1 MKKPKFIPKV
11 KTWGSAVYER
21 SRIAYQRINQ
31 HTGGIPRII
40 RIASSRFVKA
50 RGAEAASALSFTAFF
65 SIFPMMIAIISIGS
79 YFLDIEIVKNQVFTA
94 MASIIPNASE
104 VINTNI
110 DTVVNARGVVSVL
123 ALIALIWTTISLFN
137 LVVININRAF
147 SESHTPKF
155 RSSRLFALALMIILG
170 VLFILSLVATTLS
183 ELMPA
188 FNLDNVFWRILA
200 LLIAVVI
207 KFLLFWGMY
216 RWVPRVQVR
225 HRAAAI
231 SALVT
236 AIAWELVTNVFTW
249 YLGSSAG
256 SINLVYGSL
265 WAIVALMFWIY
276 LTGLIIIFGAHLTYA
291 INLHLKQRENQ
302 KADEVQQQSLP
313 A

>member
-1 MKKPKFIPKV
+1 MKKPKLFSKV
-11 KTWGSAVYER
+11 KTWGGAVYDR

-31 HTGGIPRII
+31 RSGGIPGII
-40 RIASSRFVKA
+40 RLASTRFVKA
-50 RGAEAASALSFTAFF
+50 GGAESAAALSFTAFF
-65 SIFPMMIAIISIGS
+65 SIFPMMIAVISIGS
-79 YFLDIEIVKNQVFTA
+79 YFLDIEIVKNRIFTA
-94 MASIIPNASE
+94 IASIIPNASE

-110 DTVVNARGVVSVL
+110 DAVVKARGVVTVV

-147 SESHTPKF
+147 SESHTPRF
-155 RSSRLFALALMIILG
+155 RSSRLFALLLMIILG
-170 VLFILSLVATTLS
+170 VLFVLSLAASTLA

-188 FNLDNVFWRILA
+188 LNMETIFWRIFS
-200 LLIAVVI
+200 LLIPVVI

-216 RWVPRVQVR
+216 RMVPRVNVKNG
-225 HRAAAI
+225 AAAI
-231 SALVT
+231 SALVA
-236 AIAWELVTNVFTW
+236 AIAWELVTNAFTW

-256 SINLVYGSL
+256 SVNLIYGSL

-276 LTGLIIIFGAHLTYA
+276 LTGMIIIFGAHLTYA
-291 INLHLKQRENQ
+291 INIHLKQREKQ

>member
-1 MKKPKFIPKV
+1 MKKPKFFSKV
-11 KTWGSAVYER
+11 KTWGGAVYER

-31 HTGGIPRII
+31 HTGGIPGII
-40 RIASSRFVKA
+40 RVASTRFVKA
-50 RGAEAASALSFTAFF
+50 RGVEAASALSFTAFF

-79 YFLDIEIVKNQVFTA
+79 YFLDIETVKNQVFTA
-94 MASIIPNASE
+94 IASIVPNASE

-110 DTVVNARGVVSVL
+110 DTVVKARGVVSVL
-123 ALIALIWTTISLFN
+123 ALITLIWTTISLFN

-147 SESHTPKF
+147 SESHNPKF

-170 VLFILSLVATTLS
+170 VLFILSLAATTLA

-188 FNLDNVFWRILA
+188 LNMDTVLWRIFA
-200 LLIAVVI
+200 LMIAVVI

-216 RWVPRVQVR
+216 RWVPRVQVKQG
-225 HRAAAI
+225 AAAF
-231 SALVT
+231 SALVI

-256 SINLVYGSL
+256 SVNLVYGSL

-276 LTGLIIIFGAHLTYA
+276 LTGMIIIFGAHLAYA
-291 INLHLKQRENQ
+291 IDSQIKYQEKLN
-302 KADEVQQQSLP
+302 ADAIQQQSSP